1 MDIKYI
7 KVGKWY
13 NVPFKVVEIK
23 SGDIHMGNGG
33 IKAVCQPS
41 ELSEI
46 TSVERTERLWNGMCD
61 VLFDDNGQKYAEDLS
76 KSDAKTF
83 KSMNPDTAN
92 GIKNTETAT
101 KYDPNRIFRKG
112 DIVEMD
118 THGRNFSKELKKHG
132 LKLCVR
138 YTVTKD
144 ESADGHVAYTGDD
157 GVEHLSMFF
166 WLKLVTPV
174 EELEPY
180 IVVDAHT
187 HWDVADKNMKTV
199 AMYSKGNHPNAKA
212 AAEAERDRLNAEYR
226 KEQGN
231 GQNG

>member
-1 MDIKYI
+1 MNLKDIKI
-7 KVGKWY
+7 GKWY

-23 SGDIHMGNGG
+23 SGDIHMENGG

-76 KSDAKTF
+76 KAMRNHI
-83 KSMNPDTAN
+83 KSMNPDTEN
-92 GIKNTETAT
+92 GTKNTENAP

-112 DIVEMD
+112 DKVSPCAWQDRVPTARMGACCIIPKPGTYEVLTDELHEMVSLRYGED
-118 THGRNFSKELKKHG
+118 TIKMHICFLE
-132 LKLCVR
+132 
-138 YTVTKD
+138 
-144 ESADGHVAYTGDD
+144 
-157 GVEHLSMFF
+157 
-166 WLKLVTPV
+166 LVTPV

-199 AMYSKGNHPNAKA
+199 AMYSKGTHPNAKA
-212 AAEAERDRLNAEYR
+212 AAEAERDRLNAEHR
-226 KEQGN
+226 KEQNN
-231 GQNG
+231 G